1 MEDRVF
7 TLEADGAPILC
18 FPAGTH
24 REAQSLLKEAWL
36 LSDLRTVKARDKPVW
51 DGQAKLSVRHATPRK
66 LAGSLERGRT
76 PRRMTCR
83 SYIWFPCTEG
93 SFRPMIRNLSCMN
106 LTCALAI
113 LAPNFPG
120 LEHH

>member
-36 LSDLRTVKARDKPVW
+36 LSDLRTVKSRDEPVW
-51 DGQAKLSVRHATPRK
+51 DGQAKLSVRHATPEEISRFSRERK
-66 LAGSLERGRT
+66 DAAEDDLPIVYLV
-76 PRRMTCR
+76 PL
-83 SYIWFPCTEG
+83 Y
-93 SFRPMIRNLSCMN
+93 
-106 LTCALAI
+106 
-113 LAPNFPG
+113 
-120 LEHH
+120 